1 METYIIR
8 ERETKKEIKK
18 FTDGNEA
25 MKELRRMAE
34 EKKKQNADDW
44 NFYELITKKE
54 KELEFEKEIQEAY
67 DKYHGK
73 TDEEIAQMIKEE
85 ELKEYVKEAR
95 QKDLE
100 KYFQLTEE
108 ERIEKYMAGIG
119 WNDWSQEGGEE
130 KMKLT
135 PEEAKAIDKLMAMDK
150 IKRLE
155 DNIEYTITTANRKT
169 GEEGEATLLR
179 NGEKKIKV
187 FEGNPD
193 GSDDKVMSYKEF
205 VNNYQFMLTFY

>member
-1 METYIIR
+1 MS
-8 ERETKKEIKK
+8 KKIQ
-18 FTDGNEA
+18 
-25 MKELRRMAE
+25 
-34 EKKKQNADDW
+34 KQ
-44 NFYELITKKE
+44 
-54 KELEFEKEIQEAY
+54 
-67 DKYHGK
+67 DK
-73 TDEEIAQMIKEE
+73 
-85 ELKEYVKEAR
+85 ELKEWIKEAR

-100 KYFQLTEE
+100 KYFQMTEE

-135 PEEAKAIDKLMAMDK
+135 PEEAKTIDKLMAMK
-150 IKRLE
+150 KVIELE
-155 DNIEYTITTANRKT
+155 DDLEYEIKTANRYT
-169 GEEGEATLLR
+169 NEEGCATFLR

-205 VNNYQFMLTFY
+205 IHDYQFMLTFY

>member
-1 METYIIR
+1 MS
-8 ERETKKEIKK
+8 KKIQ
-18 FTDGNEA
+18 
-25 MKELRRMAE
+25 
-34 EKKKQNADDW
+34 KQ
-44 NFYELITKKE
+44 
-54 KELEFEKEIQEAY
+54 
-67 DKYHGK
+67 DK
-73 TDEEIAQMIKEE
+73 
-85 ELKEYVKEAR
+85 ELKEWIKEAR

-100 KYFQLTEE
+100 KYFQMTEE

-150 IKRLE
+150 IIRLE